1 MAKKPYLSPKLVFY
15 FMLKPLQ
22 KGDKVAIIATAR
34 KITLPE
40 IEYAVQ
46 TFERWEL
53 EVAVGQTIGASHHI
67 FAGDDAL
74 RLQDFQAMLD
84 DPNIKAIIC
93 ARGGYGTSRIID
105 RVNFNAFEREPKW
118 IVGFSDVTTLHSHIH
133 NLGIE
138 TVHAIMPL
146 LFPQDGTAA
155 AIESLRQTLFGET
168 PAYEIAPH
176 SLNRSGKAAGRLV
189 GGNLSLLQTLTATRS
204 DIDTRDKILFIED
217 IGEYLYN
224 IDRMM
229 VHLDRSGKLEGLAG
243 LLVGHF
249 SGPQDNAIP
258 FGKDAYEIIAEH
270 VAKYDFPV
278 CFNFPV
284 GHEPLNIALICGREA
299 TLEVRQDGV
308 SLEYV
313 QKL

>member
-1 MAKKPYLSPKLVFY
+1 
-15 FMLKPLQ
+15 MLKPLL

-40 IEYAVQ
+40 IEYAIR
-46 TFERWEL
+46 TLEAWGL
-53 EVAVGQTIGASHHI
+53 EVVLGQTIGASHHI
-67 FAGDDAL
+67 FAGEDAF

-84 DPNIKAIIC
+84 DQSIKAIIC

-105 RVNFNAFEREPKW
+105 SVNFNAFEREPKW
-118 IVGFSDVTTLHSHIH
+118 IIGFSDVTTLHSHIH

-146 LFPQDGTAA
+146 LFPQDGTEA

-176 SLNRSGKAAGRLV
+176 SLNRTGTARGKLI
-189 GGNLSLLQTLTATRS
+189 GGNLSILQTLAATRS
-204 DIDTRDKILFIED
+204 DIDTRGKILFIED
-217 IGEYLYN
+217 VGEYLYN
-224 IDRMM
+224 IDRML

-243 LLVGHF
+243 LLAGHF
-249 SGPQDNAIP
+249 SDPQDGSIP
-258 FGKDAYEIIAEH
+258 FGKSAYETIAEH
-270 VAKYDFPV
+270 VAKYGFPV

-284 GHEPLNIALICGREA
+284 GHEPLNMALICGREA
-299 TLEVRQDGV
+299 TLEVRKDSV
-308 SLEYV
+308 RLEYE
-313 QKL
+313 QQQ